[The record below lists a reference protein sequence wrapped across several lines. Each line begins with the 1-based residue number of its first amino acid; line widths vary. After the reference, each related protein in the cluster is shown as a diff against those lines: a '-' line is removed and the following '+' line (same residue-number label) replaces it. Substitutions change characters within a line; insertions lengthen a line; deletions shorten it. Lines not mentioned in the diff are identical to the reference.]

1 LEINE
6 YVEIKRMPNKLLFF
20 TISFPYGSLEQSFIK
35 NELNYLEQG
44 FDEIIIVPS
53 RIEGIPF
60 EISKTIKVDESLS
73 QKLKSATF
81 YLKLRTLF
89 SKSFLREIGRIKFK
103 PIKIKRA
110 ISARIEALNTHDWLI
125 DFFNQHDMNDYLIY
139 TFWHNSTTQG
149 AIYLKHQYPNVK
161 VVSRCHNFDL
171 YGNEENDY
179 YVPFQKDI
187 VESLDGLYPVSKD
200 GENYIKT
207 KFPLANCK
215 ASLMGVPAAKT
226 VNKASTDGVFR
237 IASCSY
243 LIPRK
248 RVDLIL
254 KGAMEYTN
262 HHPEQ
267 KIEWTHIGDGPEME
281 KLLQLSN
288 TIPPN
293 LKINFKGSLPNHE
306 VLKYYED
313 FPVDLFINV
322 STKEGTPVSIM
333 EAISFGIPVMAS
345 AFGGNK
351 EIIEKGAGVLLSE
364 NPTITDIRDSLS
376 KLMKSDQ
383 VRLRSDAKMVW
394 ETFYNANK
402 NYTLFS
408 EELKNI

>member
-1 LEINE
+1 
-6 YVEIKRMPNKLLFF
+6 MTHKLLFF

-35 NELNYLEQG
+35 NELTYLEQK
-44 FDEIIIVPS
+44 FDQIIVVPS
-53 RIEGIPF
+53 RIQGEKF
-60 EISKTIKVDESLS
+60 EVAPTIILDESLA

-81 YLKLRTLF
+81 YLKLKTLF
-89 SKSFLREIGRIKFK
+89 SKSFLQEVIRIKLK
-103 PIKIKRA
+103 PSKIKRA
-110 ISARIEALNTHDWLI
+110 ISARIEALNTVDWLV
-125 DFFNQHDMNDYLIY
+125 DFFNKHDINDYLIY
-139 TFWHNSTTQG
+139 TFWHNSTTLG
-149 AIYLKHQYPNVK
+149 AIYLKHQFPNVK

-187 VESLDGLYPVSKD
+187 VESLDCLYPVSKD

-226 VNKASTDGVFR
+226 INKASTDGIFR
-237 IASCSY
+237 IVSCSY

-254 KGAMEYTN
+254 KGVIEYTN

-267 KIEWTHIGDGPEME
+267 KIVWTHIGDGPDME
-281 KLLQLSN
+281 KLLQFSN
-288 TIPPN
+288 AIPPN
-293 LKINFKGSLPNHE
+293 LKINFKGSLPNYE

-313 FPVDLFINV
+313 FPVDLFVNV

-364 NPTITDIRDSLS
+364 NPTSLEINDSLS
-376 KLMKSDQ
+376 KLIRSDV
-383 VRLRSDAKMVW
+383 VRLRNDAKMVW

>member
-1 LEINE
+1 MT
-6 YVEIKRMPNKLLFF
+6 RKLLFF
-20 TISFPYGSLEQSFIK
+20 TISFPYDSLEQSFIK
-35 NELNYLEQG
+35 NELTYLEQK
-44 FDEIIIVPS
+44 FDQIIVVPS
-53 RIEGIPF
+53 RIQGEKF
-60 EISKTIKVDESLS
+60 EVSPTIILDESLA

-81 YLKLRTLF
+81 YIKLKTLF
-89 SKSFLREIGRIKFK
+89 SKSFLQEVIRIKLK
-103 PIKIKRA
+103 PSKIKRA
-110 ISARIEALNTHDWLI
+110 ISARIEALNTADWLV
-125 DFFNQHDMNDYLIY
+125 DFFNDHDINDYLIY
-139 TFWHNSTTQG
+139 TFWHNSTTLG
-149 AIYLKHQYPNVK
+149 AIYLKHQYPYVK

-187 VESLDGLYPVSKD
+187 VESLDCLYPVSKD

-215 ASLMGVPAAKT
+215 ASLMGVSAAKT
-226 VNKASTDGVFR
+226 INKASTDGIFR
-237 IASCSY
+237 IVSCSY

-254 KGAMEYTN
+254 KGLIEYTN

-281 KLLQLSN
+281 SLLQLSSA
-288 TIPPN
+288 IPPN

-313 FPVDLFINV
+313 FPVDLFVNV

-351 EIIEKGAGVLLSE
+351 EIIEKGAGVLLPE
-364 NPTITDIRDSLS
+364 NPTPNDLS
-376 KLMKSDQ
+376 KTLTAVIQMDQ
-383 VRLRSDAKMVW
+383 
-394 ETFYNANK
+394 
-402 NYTLFS
+402 
-408 EELKNI
+408 KNIRNAAFETWRKHYNSDFNYSQFTKDLTSF